1 MVRRPEILG
10 NIDHDLDCTALVTV
24 TQRNAHQA
32 QPKDRIRPVTP
43 QAQREVPGAGS
54 PLTRG
59 VLTGPSLQ
67 GLVLAS
73 FPTALYVCVGQHHE
87 VLPVLASDAL
97 MLPTATRLSAP
108 GRDVVWGVE
117 PGDTVTIGRSSIQ
130 LPGWRVRLVREW
142 RPGRVR
148 PVPTLAEPK
157 LLSELADLL
166 SRHAS
171 TPALVDQATAVF
183 RAARRGDDAA
193 VRRGVRQLVG
203 AGPGLT
209 PSGDDVLCTVLLALG
224 GVGGSAPSALLG
236 AAVQQ
241 RWTRTTCLSAS
252 LLDAACKG
260 YAVSEVAALVHC
272 ALNGDGG
279 GVREA
284 LAPTLAIGHWS
295 GPDLVAG
302 LAGSLRAL
310 ADGPPLY
317 SAALQGNPTR
327 AHSQTRSHSPIRA
340 HLPTH

>member
-1 MVRRPEILG
+1 M
-10 NIDHDLDCTALVTV
+10 
-24 TQRNAHQA
+24 
-32 QPKDRIRPVTP
+32 TP
-43 QAQREVPGAGS
+43 QAPQREVPGAGS
-54 PLTRG
+54 PLTRA

-97 MLPTATRLSAP
+97 MLPAATRLSAP

-117 PGDTVTIGRSSIQ
+117 PGETVTIGRSSIQ
-130 LPGWRVRLVREW
+130 LPGWRIRLVREW

-148 PVPTLAEPK
+148 PVPTIAEPW
-157 LLSELADLL
+157 LLSDVADLL

-171 TPALVDQATAVF
+171 TPELVDQATAVC

-224 GVGGSAPSALLG
+224 GGGGPGPSALLG
-236 AAVQQ
+236 AAVQE

-252 LLDAACKG
+252 LLNAARRG
-260 YAVSEVAALVHC
+260 YAVPEVAALVQC
-272 ALNGDGG
+272 ALNGDVGG
-279 GVREA
+279 AREA
-284 LAPTLAIGHWS
+284 LAATLAIGHWS

-310 ADGPPLY
+310 ADGPPSC
-317 SAALQGNPTR
+317 SAALHDSPARAHSSTRSHSPTR
-327 AHSQTRSHSPIRA
+327 AHSPIRA
-340 HLPTH
+340 QLPTR